1 VLSYQEFML
10 PLLEALADGEEHRLR
25 DLTKRVADRFGLT
38 ESDWSEMLP
47 SRQQTV
53 ISNRIAWAKTYL
65 KKAGLVK

>member
-1 VLSYQEFML
+1 ML